1 MLIIILTVFVVST
14 NTVNSTSST
23 NSTSSASR
31 TSGTSS
37 TSSIKTLHET
47 DPGSCHELLPLL
59 RLVCI
64 EGCQAL
70 LSSLGAQPLV
80 YSSTCRN
87 TPTQNTHTHKNKHRH
102 TRTHTQTIMGLLIL
116 PSLARLRVALYTCL
130 WLFLRVIVI
139 LYPGSH
145 TDWPYLSFSR
155 PAEHLPRTNLA
166 SHRQP
171 C

>member
-1 MLIIILTVFVVST
+1 MLIIILTVFVVTT

-47 DPGSCHELLPLL
+47 DL

-87 TPTQNTHTHKNKHRH
+87 TPTQNTHTHTSTDTHA
-102 TRTHTQTIMGLLIL
+102 HTQTIMGLLIL